1 MTNAVNELS
10 FFQVILSYV
19 FMLIVLFILKKRGI
33 KREKELIISSLRM
46 SLQLFVTGNI
56 LVYILKNPSVFVTM
70 IIIVLMEVFT
80 VFTIFRK
87 FNGKLTKR
95 LKIIVAFSI
104 IGGTLFSIFYFLL
117 IVVQIKPWYNPQYF
131 IPIGGM
137 LIGNAMTAVT
147 LGLNSLI
154 NGMTTQKSIV
164 EEALILGATPALA
177 TKSIIDSSF
186 DSAIMPTI
194 NSMIGMGIIF
204 LPGMMTGQILSGTLP
219 TTAIAYQ
226 IAIML
231 GILGS
236 VSLSVSLLLHF
247 GYKSYFNKDSQISF
261 TETK

>member
-1 MTNAVNELS
+1 MTNTINELS

-19 FMLIVLFILKKRGI
+19 FMLIILVILRKRGI
-33 KREKELIISSLRM
+33 KREKELIIASFRM
-46 SLQLFVTGNI
+46 SIQLFITGYF
-56 LVYILKNPSVFVTM
+56 LVYILGNPNVFMTIL
-70 IIIVLMEVFT
+70 IIALMEIFT
-80 VFTIFRK
+80 VFTIFKK
-87 FNGKLTKR
+87 FKGKLSEK
-95 LKIIVAFSI
+95 LKKIVVFSI
-104 IGGTLFSIFYFLL
+104 ISGTLFSIFYFLL

-131 IPIGGM
+131 IPISGM

-154 NGMTTQKSIV
+154 NGMTIQKSIV
-164 EEALILGATPALA
+164 EESLILGATPYLA

-194 NSMIGMGIIF
+194 NSMVGMGIIF
-204 LPGMMTGQILSGTLP
+204 LPGMMTGQILSGTVP

-236 VSLSVSLLLHF
+236 VGLSVILMLHF
-247 GYKSYFNKDSQISF
+247 GYKSYFNKDNQIL
-261 TETK
+261 